1 MNRMLNIFLPN
12 GLIEGI
18 KTRSHKNLILL
29 IILFIAAIIR
39 FWYWPEMQFHHDE
52 LSALMR
58 TRFQSFDELIMNGV
72 WVDGHPAFTQVFL
85 WVWTALLGYNPML
98 VKLPFILAGV
108 VSVYLVYYIA
118 KQLFNYKSAFVSGAL
133 MAVLQYSVVYSQWAR
148 PYAFGLLFMLSAFY
162 FLLKYSDENRKI
174 SLLGFSVMAA
184 LTAYTHYFA
193 LLQVITLS
201 GFWFLFRLN
210 KNQRIWFLAASL
222 LAFAFWLPHL
232 HLTLHHLSLG
242 GIGDWL
248 KVPKPDYWMELL
260 GFSVHYSWFVVL
272 PLILAIAVYVLKA
285 RFNRSVLLL
294 QFLLLGS
301 WILPYLITYFYSTE
315 VSALMHFGTML
326 FTFPSLVLFAGSLFA
341 SFDKSFAKIAMLFT
355 LVFGLQTLVEREH
368 FRLNIKTEFQE
379 PIHKYHALKARD
391 FDLTALFDLRG
402 DAVAFLDQNSIED
415 MSEVQLVQP
424 LVDSGELA
432 AYLNELKSEN
442 VLLVTQA
449 GSAKEVFSTV
459 TAYFP
464 EVLELYSYQSATA
477 YLLTRSIQSKEMN
490 KESPDNL
497 KGLEYGESVFYS
509 PSDSL
514 GFDNL
519 FFRINWAGQLE
530 NRALMVVDWKSN
542 HNDSLWQA
550 SELTEFITEN
560 QFQLASMSFDL
571 RDMPG
576 FEFGGEF
583 SAYVWNRGLD
593 SIDVLAL
600 EIEQYPSNRLR
611 YGLFKRIN
619 N

>member
-1 MNRMLNIFLPN
+1 MNRILNIFLPN
-12 GLIEGI
+12 GLIEGVE
-18 KTRSHKNLILL
+18 TRSHKNLILL

-39 FWYWPEMQFHHDE
+39 LWHWPEMQFHHDE

-162 FLLKYSDENRKI
+162 FLLKYSYENRKI

-193 LLQVITLS
+193 LLQVIVLS
-201 GFWFLFRLN
+201 GLWFLFRLN
-210 KNQRIWFLAASL
+210 RDQRIWFLAASL
-222 LAFAFWLPHL
+222 LAFTFWLPHL
-232 HLTLHHLSLG
+232 HVTLHHLSLG

-248 KVPKPDYWMELL
+248 KAPKPDYWMNLL
-260 GFSVHYSWFVVL
+260 GFSFHYSWF
-272 PLILAIAVYVLKA
+272 LILPFILAFAAFVLRG
-285 RFNRSVLLL
+285 RFIRSVLLS

-301 WILPYLITYFYSTE
+301 WIIPYLIAYFYSTE

-326 FTFPSLVLFAGSLFA
+326 FTFPVLVLFAGSLFE
-341 SFDKSFAKIAMLFT
+341 SFDKSVAKIVMLFT
-355 LVFGLQTLVEREH
+355 LVFGIKTLAEREH

-379 PIHKYHALKARD
+379 PIKKYHALKARD

-415 MSEVQLVQP
+415 MGEVELVQP

-432 AYLNELKSEN
+432 AYLNDLKAKN
-442 VLLVTQA
+442 VLLVTQV

-459 TAYFP
+459 VAYFP

-477 YLLTRSIQSKEMN
+477 YLLTKSNQSNHLN
-490 KESPDNL
+490 KISLNSL
-497 KGLEYGESVFYS
+497 AGKEYGESVFYS
-509 PSDSL
+509 PSDSV
-514 GFDNL
+514 GNDNL
-519 FFRINWAGQLE
+519 SFRIQWAGGLE
-530 NRALMVVDWKSN
+530 NSALLVVDWKSN
-542 HNDSLWQA
+542 HGESLWQA
-550 SELTEFITEN
+550 SELNAFITEN
-560 QFQLASMSFDL
+560 AFQIASMGFDL
-571 RDMPG
+571 RDMPD
-576 FEFGGEF
+576 FEFGGKF
-583 SAYVWNRGLD
+583 SVYVWNRDLD
-593 SIDVLAL
+593 SIEVLEP
-600 EIEQYPSNRLR
+600 EIEQFRSNRLR
-611 YGLFKRIN
+611 YGLFKRIKN
-619 N
+619 